1 MNTEFNINRFKFVQW
16 DITSKCNLNCIHCR
30 SKSFYGSNNLKKD
43 QTTSEVFK
51 TLDELYNHG
60 VRRIHILGG
69 EPFTRSDITDI
80 AKYAFK
86 KGIVISI
93 NTNGTLISS
102 EIADK
107 ILDASI
113 YLITFSLDGP
123 TAEINDKIRGK
134 GVFNK
139 VVNAI
144 KMLDN
149 LRKSKQKH
157 LRMIVTPVVMRSNI
171 DYLHRMLDIAT
182 ELNLDNIIYTNLR
195 RMGGAIQFYNKMK
208 VSTLECIRLIEKA
221 INHSKQVRNKYGR
234 CVHIQPGIVGN
245 PILLYINKKYN
256 TNYSIDPGG
265 CTAGYSKGF
274 LQPDGAL
281 FPCQDLA
288 KYALEINRRNE
299 AEQSGTKSW
308 MDRKDVEELKTKMF
322 SRKTYN
328 KYKPCSKCP
337 LLLVFC
343 RPCPIAGLN
352 NRGIYKK
359 ECEIEL
365 NYARNNG
372 IDVQQEVNKRL
383 VYSIQD
389 RLVKDP
395 SFRYL
400 FIKNDM
406 TIFNEYD
413 LNQQQYEEIQII
425 RDQLLNDVIK
435 AINYCT

>member
-1 MNTEFNINRFKFVQW
+1 MVNLSYESINMNTEFNINRFKFVQW

-195 RMGGAIQFYNKMK
+195 PEFCTDS
-208 VSTLECIRLIEKA
+208 V
-221 INHSKQVRNKYGR
+221 
-234 CVHIQPGIVGN
+234 
-245 PILLYINKKYN
+245 KKH
-256 TNYSIDPGG
+256 
-265 CTAGYSKGF
+265 
-274 LQPDGAL
+274 
-281 FPCQDLA
+281 
-288 KYALEINRRNE
+288 
-299 AEQSGTKSW
+299 
-308 MDRKDVEELKTKMF
+308 EED
-322 SRKTYN
+322 
-328 KYKPCSKCP
+328 
-337 LLLVFC
+337 
-343 RPCPIAGLN
+343 A
-352 NRGIYKK
+352 
-359 ECEIEL
+359 
-365 NYARNNG
+365 
-372 IDVQQEVNKRL
+372 
-383 VYSIQD
+383 
-389 RLVKDP
+389 
-395 SFRYL
+395 
-400 FIKNDM
+400 
-406 TIFNEYD
+406 
-413 LNQQQYEEIQII
+413 
-425 RDQLLNDVIK
+425 
-435 AINYCT
+435 